1 MCKYIQRIRTKC
13 FQISIKFVLA
23 IFMKFYILKYFFKS
37 KLEEFGRINKTNF
50 QLSNGVE
57 QGIYWIF
64 QLLL

>member
-13 FQISIKFVLA
+13 FQVSIKFFIA
-23 IFMKFYILKYFFKS
+23 IFMKFYILKFLFKS
-37 KLEEFGRINKTNF
+37 KLEELGRINKTNF

-64 QLLL
+64 QLSL